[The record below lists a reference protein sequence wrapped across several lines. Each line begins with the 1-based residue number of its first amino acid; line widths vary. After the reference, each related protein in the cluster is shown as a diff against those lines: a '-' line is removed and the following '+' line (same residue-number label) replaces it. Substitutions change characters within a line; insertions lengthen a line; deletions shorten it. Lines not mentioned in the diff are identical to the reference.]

1 MGGKHSPNQL
11 VPKDTSIPSPVVKPQ
26 PQAQLNTHLHDTTFV
41 EGSVILFL
49 RPNDA
54 RYAELDS
61 TSDEIGEGDAD
72 FGVGINSTLDSL
84 KSNTQYKDIKGL
96 VSTNRYIKIED
107 CLGGPLVIDRDTVN
121 YGFIMSAK
129 GKSFERLYNNIRSGD
144 YLEEI
149 DSYFFGKGI

>member
-1 MGGKHSPNQL
+1 MGGKHSPSQL
-11 VPKDTSIPSPVVKPQ
+11 VAKDTSIPSPGVKPQ
-26 PQAQLNTHLHDTTFV
+26 PQAHLNTDRHDTSFV
-41 EGSVILFL
+41 EGSLILFL

-96 VSTNRYIKIED
+96 VSTNRYIKIKD
-107 CLGGPLVIDRDTVN
+107 
-121 YGFIMSAK
+121 
-129 GKSFERLYNNIRSGD
+129 
-144 YLEEI
+144 
-149 DSYFFGKGI
+149 YFFGKGI